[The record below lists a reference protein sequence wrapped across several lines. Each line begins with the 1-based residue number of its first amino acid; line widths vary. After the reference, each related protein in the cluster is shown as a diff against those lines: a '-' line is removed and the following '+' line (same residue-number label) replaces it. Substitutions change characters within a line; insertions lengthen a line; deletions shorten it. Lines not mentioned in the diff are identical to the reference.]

1 MPTSS
6 PQRRPASHEADLVT
20 GPVAPASAEAPA
32 VAQPATSR
40 PVAAGVLPAVAGLLL
55 LAVLLLA
62 GFKPDAPLFWAPVV
76 VIAAIVLLWRH
87 ARQAASDADR
97 QVAPLAADKA
107 RLAEE
112 LERLSDT
119 AWELRESEERYRSV
133 IDAQGDLVVRRD
145 GDGRV
150 TFVSPAFASTFGL
163 DAEAAIGRPL
173 HFGPAKKPMFDQD
186 VMAAEVAIATG
197 DSPRWYSWLDIPV
210 RDAKGKLGPHY
221 SVARDITARK
231 QGEQA
236 HEDARHKAE
245 AASLAKSQLLATV
258 SHEFRTP
265 LNGILGLT
273 GLLRESGLTPDQQTY
288 ARGVLSAG
296 EALLVLVDDMLDF
309 SRIEAGRLELHPE
322 PTRLEPLVQD
332 IVELVAARAHGKGID
347 VAADVDPTAPV
358 VLIDPVRLRQVLINL
373 VGNGV
378 KFTDSGGVAVTV
390 TYGGLDN
397 GKARLTFAV
406 TDTGPGIA
414 PEEAGRLFGEF
425 EQGDSTINR
434 RHGGAGLG
442 LAISRHIVQR
452 MGGDIH
458 LAVADGNGARLE
470 FDLAMAVAGRGE
482 ASERPLAGRR
492 VLILATGG
500 VEHAAA
506 ARQLERAG
514 AEARVVAGLQ
524 PAGGL
529 AAAAVAA
536 GQDYHA
542 VLIDGRW
549 PSGPAAALSQLRE
562 AAGARLPAAVLIE
575 PGRRG
580 DIATLRRDGFDA
592 YLVRPLRQTSL
603 IRVVRDIMASTTGFR
618 RDPGDEQAIAE
629 TEPTATVA
637 RSLDV
642 LVAEDNEI
650 NALLARSVLE
660 RLGHRVTE
668 VRNGAAALAAVA
680 ARATPF
686 DTVFMDLHMPEMDGL
701 AATRALRANEVERGQ
716 PPVPILAL
724 TADALPETGEAAKA
738 AGITAVLQKP
748 FTPDSLRK
756 ALGDIMP

>member
-1 MPTSS
+1 MPTSNL
-6 PQRRPASHEADLVT
+6 QRRPSSREAELAT
-20 GPVAPASAEAPA
+20 SPPPPAPAGALVAEEPA
-32 VAQPATSR
+32 AQKPTT
-40 PVAAGVLPAVAGLLL
+40 AGVLPAAAGLLL
-55 LAVLLLA
+55 LAVLVLA
-62 GFKPDAPLFWAPVV
+62 GLRPDSPLFWAPVT

-87 ARQAASDADR
+87 ARRAATELER
-97 QVAPLAADKA
+97 HFAPLEADNA

-133 IDAQGDLVVRRD
+133 IDAQGDLVVLRD
-145 GDGRV
+145 RDGRV
-150 TFVSPAFASTFGL
+150 RFLSPAFASAFGL
-163 DAEAAIGRPL
+163 DAESVVGRPL
-173 HFGPAKKPMFDQD
+173 QFGPAAKPALGPD
-186 VMAAEVAIATG
+186 VTATDVSIATDEG
-197 DSPRWYSWLDIPV
+197 PRWYSWIDIPV
-210 RDAKGKLGPHY
+210 RDAEGKLGPYY

-236 HEDARHKAE
+236 HEDARQKAE
-245 AASLAKSQLLATV
+245 TANLAKSQLLATV

-288 ARGVLSAG
+288 ARGVQSAG
-296 EALLVLVDDMLDF
+296 EALLGLVDDMLDF
-309 SRIEAGRLELHPE
+309 SRIEAGRLELRPE
-322 PTRLEPLVQD
+322 PTALEPLVQD

-347 VAADVDPTAPV
+347 VAADVDPEAPV
-358 VLIDPVRLRQVLINL
+358 VGVDPVRLRQVLINL

-378 KFTDSGGVAVTV
+378 KFTDSGGVAVMV
-390 TYGGLDN
+390 TYGGLDR

-406 TDTGPGIA
+406 ADTGPGIA
-414 PEEAGRLFGEF
+414 PEGAGRLFGEF

-442 LAISRHIVQR
+442 LAICRRIVRR
-452 MGGDIH
+452 MGGDIR
-458 LAVADGNGARLE
+458 LAAAHGQGARLE
-470 FDLAMAVAGRGE
+470 FNLALPVAGGGE
-482 ASERPLAGRR
+482 APGRPLEGKR

-500 VEHAAA
+500 VEHALA

-514 AEARVVAGLQ
+514 AEARVVTNLQ

-562 AAGARLPAAVLIE
+562 AAGSRLPAAVLIE

-580 DIATLRRDGFDA
+580 DIAALRSHGFDA

-603 IRVVRDIMASTTGFR
+603 LRVVGDIMVSTAGFR
-618 RDPGDEQAIAE
+618 GDPGDEQKAE
-629 TEPTATVA
+629 PAPSPTVTK
-637 RSLDV
+637 SLDV

-660 RLGHRVTE
+660 RLGHKVTE
-668 VRNGAAALAAVA
+668 VRNGAAALAVIS
-680 ARATPF
+680 ARETPF
-686 DTVFMDLHMPEMDGL
+686 DAVFMDLHMPELDGL
-701 AATRALRANEVERGQ
+701 AAARGIRASEAERRL
-716 PPVPILAL
+716 PPVPVLAL
-724 TADALPETGEAAKA
+724 TADVLPETREAAEA

-748 FTPDSLRK
+748 FTPETLRK
-756 ALGDIMP
+756 ALGDIIP